1 MIDQWFVCVMFAF
14 KPCAKKISP
23 SSHSIVS
30 IVIAP
35 KREAVAVIALH
46 IMCIWMPW
54 PVLLRPAWGRRSP
67 LRNRKHVHHSNTM
80 NIFALHVSKERLAAT
95 DTFSESEP
103 SLVPCCIPSIAEYF
117 FALVFFLCC
126 HGLGYH
132 RFLAMYWT

>member
-14 KPCAKKISP
+14 KPCAKKNLAQFTQHCVYCDRP
-23 SSHSIVS
+23 KEGTGSSHS
-30 IVIAP
+30 
-35 KREAVAVIALH
+35 VAHHVHMDALA
-46 IMCIWMPW
+46 C
-54 PVLLRPAWGRRSP
+54 VTQTCVGKTTL
-67 LRNRKHVHHSNTM
+67 LRNRKHVHHSNAM

-103 SLVPCCIPSIAEYF
+103 SLAPCCIPSIAEYF